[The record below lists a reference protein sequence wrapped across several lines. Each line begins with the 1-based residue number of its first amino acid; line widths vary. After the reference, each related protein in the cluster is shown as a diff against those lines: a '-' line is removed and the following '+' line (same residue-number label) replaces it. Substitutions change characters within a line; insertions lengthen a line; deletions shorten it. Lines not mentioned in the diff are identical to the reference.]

1 MVSFFCKSSQCDHM
15 RNQYEPGMSSG
26 VCKGYSLRRGTGA
39 VILGGTCIVPP
50 IARNLETNGIKV
62 CVLDSGICEARFSRY
77 VSRFLKC
84 PPVEDEEAY
93 VSYLVKIAERK
104 HLKGWVLFPSNDQ
117 YLRIVVR
124 HGQLLSRY
132 YVMTSPPWE
141 IVSFLYDKRL
151 TYSLAKETGIPFPE
165 THRPENL
172 NELLALEIDFP
183 VILKPAVTYRLLS
196 RTQNKAYCA
205 DNVQELQN
213 LYRSMCRIIGPADI
227 LVQEFIPE
235 GAGALYSFAGYFKDG
250 CPVAGLS
257 AKRLRQYPV
266 KIGKLSTFVEVINN
280 RELEELATRLL
291 RPIGYTGLAEVE
303 FMWNKKHAR
312 FELLEVN
319 ARFWA
324 WHELAIAAGLDLPCI
339 VFADALEKEIPF
351 GSLHDDIK
359 LTHLLTDIYV
369 AIQEMCLGK
378 LTARQYMASMFSK
391 PVVAGFSLKDP
402 LPFIAEAFFLVQRML
417 RKMASGRDDR
427 ILGKG

>member
-1 MVSFFCKSSQCDHM
+1 M
-15 RNQYEPGMSSG
+15 RNQCETGMSSG
-26 VCKGYSLRRGTGA
+26 VCKGGSLRRGTGA

-84 PPVEDEEAY
+84 PPVEDEEEY
-93 VSYLVKIAERK
+93 VSYLLKIVEWE
-104 HLKGWVLFPSNDQ
+104 HLEGWVLFASNDQ
-117 YLRIVVR
+117 CLRIVAR
-124 HGQLLSRY
+124 HRQLLSKY
-132 YVMTSPPWE
+132 YVMTLPPWE

-151 TYSLAKETGIPFPE
+151 TYSLAKEAGIPFPE

-172 NELLALEIDFP
+172 KKLLALEIDFP
-183 VILKPAVTYRLLS
+183 VMLKPVITHRLFS
-196 RTQNKAYCA
+196 KTQNKAYCA
-205 DNVQELQN
+205 DNVQELQD
-213 LYRSMCRIIGPADI
+213 LYQKMCRIIGPADI

-250 CPVAGLS
+250 YPVAGLS
-257 AKRLRQYPV
+257 TKRLRQYPV
-266 KIGKLSTFVEVINN
+266 KVGKLSTFVEVINN
-280 RELEELATRLL
+280 SELEKLATRLL
-291 RPIGYTGLAEVE
+291 RHIGYTGLAEVE
-303 FMWNKKHAR
+303 FMWNRKHAR
-312 FELLEVN
+312 FGLLEVN

-324 WHELAIAAGLDLPCI
+324 WHELAIAAGLDLHRI
-339 VFADALEKEIPF
+339 VFADALDKEIP
-351 GSLHDDIK
+351 SCSVHDDIK

-369 AIQEMCLGK
+369 AIQEMRLGK
-378 LTARQYMASMFSK
+378 LTAAHYLASMFGK

-417 RKMASGRDDR
+417 RKMAFGRDDR